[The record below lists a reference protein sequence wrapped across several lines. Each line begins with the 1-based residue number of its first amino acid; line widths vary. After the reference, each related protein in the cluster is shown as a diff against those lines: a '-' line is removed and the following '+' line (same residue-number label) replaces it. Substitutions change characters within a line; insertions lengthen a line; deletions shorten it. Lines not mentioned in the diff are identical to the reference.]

1 MTHPSVSSIS
11 TSLKLDTPTKLL
23 GSLMTVSVKI
33 GDCTIGGGNQLAL
46 IAGPCVIESEK
57 IVLTTCERIKEITSR
72 HKIPFIFKSSY
83 SKANRLNIDSYAGP
97 GMRDGL
103 RILEKVK
110 KEFDVSILTDIHTP
124 EEALPVSQIADVL
137 QIPAFL
143 CRQTDLILSAAKTG
157 KPLNIKKG
165 QFMAPEDMLSI
176 AKKAESVG
184 NKNILLTER
193 GSFFG
198 YHNLVVDMRSLLIM
212 RNLGYP
218 VVFDATH
225 SLQLPGSQGSCSGG
239 QPQFILPMAR
249 AAVACGCDA
258 LFIETHPDVKNALC
272 DKDSMLPLDK
282 LEELLIQ
289 VKAIDQ
295 MIKEKESSM

>member
-1 MTHPSVSSIS
+1 M
-11 TSLKLDTPTKLL
+11 
-23 GSLMTVSVKI
+23 VSVKI
-33 GDCTIGGGNQLAL
+33 SDFVIGGGNPLAL
-46 IAGPCVIESEK
+46 IAGPCVIESEEL
-57 IVLTTCERIKEITSR
+57 VLATCEKIKEITSR

-97 GMRDGL
+97 GLKNGL
-103 RILEKVK
+103 SILEKVK
-110 KEFDVSILTDIHTP
+110 KEFEVPILTDIHNP
-124 EEALPVSQIADVL
+124 EEAIPVSQVADII

-143 CRQTDLILSAAKTG
+143 CRQTDLILAAAKTG
-157 KPLNIKKG
+157 KPLTIKKG

-176 AKKAESVG
+176 AQKAESVG
-184 NKNILLTER
+184 NKNIFLTER

-198 YHNLVVDMRSLLIM
+198 YHNLVVDMRSLVIM
-212 RNLGYP
+212 SSLGYP

-225 SLQLPGSQGSCSGG
+225 SLQLPGSQGSSSGG
-239 QPQFILPMAR
+239 LPQFILPLAR

-272 DKDSMLPLDK
+272 DKDCMLPLNR

-295 MIKEKESSM
+295 MIKEKRKGDPIDRP

>member
-1 MTHPSVSSIS
+1 MAVP
-11 TSLKLDTPTKLL
+11 
-23 GSLMTVSVKI
+23 VKI
-33 GDCTIGGGNQLAL
+33 GDCLIGDGHQIAL
-46 IAGPCVIESEK
+46 IAGPCVIESEE
-57 IVLTTCERIKEITSR
+57 IVFSACEKIKEITSR
-72 HKIPFIFKSSY
+72 HHIPFIFKSSY
-83 SKANRLNIDSYAGP
+83 SKANRLNIDSYSGP
-97 GMRDGL
+97 GMERGL

-110 KEFDVSILTDIHTP
+110 TKFDVPVLTDIHQP
-124 EEALPVSQIADVL
+124 EEADPVSRIVDVL

-143 CRQTDLILSAAKTG
+143 CRQTDLILTAAKTG

-193 GSFFG
+193 GTFFG
-198 YHNLVVDMRSLLIM
+198 YHNLVVDLRSLLIM

-225 SLQLPGSQGSCSGG
+225 SLQLPGAQGSHSGG
-239 QPQFILPMAR
+239 TPQFIAPMAR
-249 AAVACGCDA
+249 AAVACDCDA
-258 LFIETHPDVKNALC
+258 LFLETHPDVKNALC

-289 VKAIDQ
+289 IKAIDE
-295 MIKEKESSM
+295 MVKK

>member
-1 MTHPSVSSIS
+1 MRT
-11 TSLKLDTPTKLL
+11 
-23 GSLMTVSVKI
+23 VKI
-33 GDCTIGGGNQLAL
+33 NNIEIGKGNRLAL
-46 IAGPCVIESEK
+46 IAGPCVIESED
-57 IVLTTCERIKEITSR
+57 IVFTTCGKIKEITSR

-83 SKANRLNIDSYAGP
+83 CKANRLKIDSYSGP
-97 GMRDGL
+97 GLEEGL
-103 RILEKVK
+103 KILEKTK
-110 KEFDVSILTDIHTP
+110 KEFDVPILTDIHNP
-124 EEALPVSQIADVL
+124 NEALPVSEVADVL

-143 CRQTDLILSAAKTG
+143 CRQTDLVLSAARTG

-165 QFMAPEDMLSI
+165 QFMAPDDMLPI
-176 AKKAESVG
+176 AQKAESVG

-198 YHNLVVDMRSLLIM
+198 YHNLVVDMRSLQIM

-218 VVFDATH
+218 VIFDGTH
-225 SLQLPGSQGSCSGG
+225 SLQLPGSQGGYSGG
-239 QPQFILPMAR
+239 LPQFIFPMAR

-258 LFIETHPDVKNALC
+258 LFVETHPDLKNALC
-272 DKDSMLPLDK
+272 DKDSMLPLDR

-295 MIKEKESSM
+295 ILSGQKM

>member
-1 MTHPSVSSIS
+1 MAESVIIDNIEIG
-11 TSLKLDTPTKLL
+11 K
-23 GSLMTVSVKI
+23 GSH
-33 GDCTIGGGNQLAL
+33 LAL

-57 IVLTTCERIKEITSR
+57 IVFNTCEKIKEITSR

-97 GMRDGL
+97 GLEEGL

-110 KEFDVSILTDIHTP
+110 KEFHVPILTDVHHP
-124 EEALPVSQIADVL
+124 DEAYPASQVADIL

-143 CRQTDLILSAAKTG
+143 CRQTELVLAAAKTG
-157 KPLNIKKG
+157 KALNIKKG
-165 QFMAPEDMLSI
+165 QFMAPEDMLPV

-184 NKNILLTER
+184 NKNVLLTER

-198 YHNLVVDMRSLLIM
+198 YHNLVVDLRSLIIM

-218 VVFDATH
+218 VIFDATH
-225 SLQLPGSQGSCSGG
+225 SLQLPGSQGVCSGG
-239 QPQFILPMAR
+239 QPQFILPLAR
-249 AAVACGCDA
+249 AATACGCDA
-258 LFIETHPDVKNALC
+258 LFLETHPDVRNALC

-282 LEELLIQ
+282 LEALLTE
-289 VKAIDQ
+289 VKAIDK
-295 MIKEKESSM
+295 IVRD

>member
-1 MTHPSVSSIS
+1 MA
-11 TSLKLDTPTKLL
+11 
-23 GSLMTVSVKI
+23 VSVKI
-33 GDCTIGGGNQLAL
+33 GNSTVGEGNRLAL
-46 IAGPCVIESEK
+46 IAGPCVIESEE
-57 IVLTTCERIKEITSR
+57 VVFNTCEKIKEITSR
-72 HKIPFIFKSSY
+72 HKFPFIFKSSY
-83 SKANRLNIDSYAGP
+83 SKANRLNIDSYSGP
-97 GMRDGL
+97 GLKDGL
-103 RILEKVK
+103 KILEKVK
-110 KEFDVSILTDIHTP
+110 KEFEVPVLTDIHNP
-124 EEALPVSQIADVL
+124 DEALSVSQVADVL

-143 CRQTDLILSAAKTG
+143 CRQTDLVLAAAKTG
-157 KPLNIKKG
+157 KPLEIKKG
-165 QFMAPEDMLSI
+165 QFMAPEDMLPI

-184 NKNILLTER
+184 NKNIILTER

-225 SLQLPGSQGSCSGG
+225 SLQLPGSHGSCSGG

-289 VKAIDQ
+289 VHTIDQ
-295 MIKEKESSM
+295 VMRGKDINPTIPVARG